1 MSQLRKSSSA
11 ASQINKI
18 PALRIA
24 TPCRSS
30 LSEEETVRRRLLGNA
45 RIRVLAKGALLR
57 HLNGRRQLMLRT
69 NPVET
74 AEFAQSF
81 AVKLDHLID
90 CQVAHGVHGVRLLGQ
105 SFEQTS
111 PILNDFAT
119 GGPCGGIARVPMR
132 TNDDRVVLDAHFDFG
147 IGFDVDLLEKRPIE
161 DQASRVSK
169 STQLFHEWHDVV
181 CLPLS

>member
-1 MSQLRKSSSA
+1 
-11 ASQINKI
+11 
-18 PALRIA
+18 
-24 TPCRSS
+24 
-30 LSEEETVRRRLLGNA
+30 
-45 RIRVLAKGALLR
+45 
-57 HLNGRRQLMLRT
+57 MLRT